1 MEDAASVMLW
11 NNNFYDDC
19 TLRTDKDVQNVK
31 SSDDELGCK
40 EMLVAMNNRRSLI
53 ETKAFEIMLKK
64 EI

>member
-19 TLRTDKDVQNVK
+19 TLRTDKDVQNEK

-40 EMLVAMNNRRSLI
+40 EMLVPM
-53 ETKAFEIMLKK
+53 K
-64 EI
+64 EQSKVLDLNKSV